1 MTTMTRFP
9 TGLGFGTQKVPANY
23 ISVAG
28 IETPTALLHGGGS
41 TALPVTTGTANKNFL
56 GYFVKTT
63 AASGDCRG
71 MYMRLYLGGTGGY
84 GDAIRAYAT
93 VSGTGYSYAS
103 GLHATMSINAGA
115 TVTGSGSG
123 LRATLGAA
131 AESRTLDGALSAV
144 HVCSDIGTGNTLPTV
159 NGFLRFTDDGAVRIN
174 NLAVIPNA
182 ANGTLLAAHTTQG
195 MTHSIKII
203 SEDGTPY
210 FIMCA
215 SEDTNR
221 S

>member
-1 MTTMTRFP
+1 MNRFP
-9 TGLGFGTQKVPANY
+9 NGISFGTQKSGAQY

-28 IETPTALLHGGGS
+28 ENKPTALLHGAGS
-41 TALPVTTGTANKNFL
+41 TSLPVTTGTANKNFL
-56 GYFVKTT
+56 GYFLKTT
-63 AASGDCRG
+63 ASSGDCRG

-84 GDAIRAYAT
+84 GDAIRAYTT
-93 VSGTGYSYAS
+93 VTGTGYSYAS
-103 GLHATMSINAGA
+103 GLHATMSINSGA

-131 AESRTLDGALSAV
+131 AASRTLSGALSAA
-144 HVCSDIGTGNTLPTV
+144 HICSDIGTGNTLPTV
-159 NGFLRFTDDGAVRIN
+159 HGFMRFTDDGSVRLS

-182 ANGTLLAAHTTQG
+182 SNGTIFAAHITQT

-203 SEDGTPY
+203 DESGTAY
-210 FIMCA
+210 YIMCTNA
-215 SEDTNR
+215 ATNR